1 MGKSRHRKKHK
12 QKVAVHKAQIQQR
25 RQYVKKL
32 SDDLD
37 LAFLRAQMD
46 QPAALLQIMEDQ
58 PEMRITGQ

>member
-46 QPAALLQIMEDQ
+46 QPAGLLQIMEDQ